1 MNEFYRQLRETA
13 ERKYPGKHGGI
24 GYQQIA
30 QVLHIGTNEI
40 SAIFTQHQKGPH
52 KRPDIVALA
61 KVIQHLGLSRVALAH
76 IYAEEQVTITN
87 EPMESG
93 NSVANEQK
101 QLSIKPK
108 AMERGNPK
116 PKKWHVDMLVE
127 ALESIGGIYEGNNA
141 GLQALITIE
150 GKSIPVAGFYRLLAE
165 ARDNGLIQYD
175 REMIFRHDEDGNEI
189 REENGKRKGKAGRI
203 RVTLQQKAADGE

>member
-1 MNEFYRQLRETA
+1 MMNEFYKHLREVA
-13 ERKYPGKHGGI
+13 ERKCPGKHGGV

-30 QVLHIGTNEI
+30 AALKIGSDEVK
-40 SAIFTQHQKGPH
+40 AVFTQHLKGA
-52 KRPDIVALA
+52 KRPNLINFA
-61 KVIQHLGLSRVALAH
+61 KVVEFLGLSRVALAH
-76 IYAEEQVTITN
+76 IYAEEQVTIAEKT
-87 EPMESG
+87 MESG
-93 NSVANEQK
+93 SIAAKEQK
-101 QLSIKPK
+101 QLSIKTK

-116 PKKWHVDMLVE
+116 PKKWHVGLLVK

-165 ARDNGLIQYD
+165 ACDKGLIQYD

-203 RVTLQQKAADGE
+203 TIILQQKAADGE

>member
-30 QVLHIGTNEI
+30 AALKIG
-40 SAIFTQHQKGPH
+40 SDDVKAVFTQHLKGA
-52 KRPDIVALA
+52 KRPDLVKFA
-61 KVIQHLGLSRVALAH
+61 KVIEFLGLSRVALAH
-76 IYAEEQVTITN
+76 IYAEEQATIAKK
-87 EPMESG
+87 PMENKKST
-93 NSVANEQK
+93 ANEQK
-101 QLSIKPK
+101 QLSIKPEP
-108 AMERGNPK
+108 MERGNPK
-116 PKKWHVDMLVE
+116 PKKWHVDLLIQ
-127 ALESIGGIYEGNNA
+127 ALENIGGVYEGNNA
-141 GLQALITIE
+141 GLQSLITIE

-165 ARDNGLIQYD
+165 ARDNALIQYD
-175 REMIFRHDEDGNEI
+175 REMIFRHDKDGNEI

>member
-1 MNEFYRQLRETA
+1 MNEFYRTLRKVA
-13 ERKYPGKHGGI
+13 EQKYPGKHGGI

-30 QVLHIGTNEI
+30 QQLHIGSDEI
-40 SAIFTQHQKGPH
+40 KAIFTQHLKGA
-52 KRPDIVALA
+52 KRPNIVHLA
-61 KVIQHLGLSRVALAH
+61 KVVEFLGLSRVALAH

-101 QLSIKPK
+101 QLSNKPEP
-108 AMERGNPK
+108 MEHGNPK

>member
-1 MNEFYRQLRETA
+1 MNEFYRQLRATA

-93 NSVANEQK
+93 NSAVNEQK

-116 PKKWHVDMLVE
+116 PKKWHVDMLIE
-127 ALESIGGIYEGNNA
+127 ALEGIGGVYEGNNA
-141 GLQALITIE
+141 GLQALITME
-150 GKSIPVAGFYRLLAE
+150 GKGIPVAGFYRLLAE
-165 ARDNGLIQYD
+165 ARDKGLIQYD
-175 REMIFRHDEDGNEI
+175 REMIFRHDENGNEI

-203 RVTLQQKAADGE
+203 KVILQQKAADGE